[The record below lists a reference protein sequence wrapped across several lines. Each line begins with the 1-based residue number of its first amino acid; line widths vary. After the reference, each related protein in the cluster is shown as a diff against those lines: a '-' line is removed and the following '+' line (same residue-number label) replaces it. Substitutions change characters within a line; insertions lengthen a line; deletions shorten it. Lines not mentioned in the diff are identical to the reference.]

1 MRKKKIK
8 KGLALFL
15 AVVMLATSSTEI
27 PAFAESIQDSE
38 IPQEETFS
46 ENEMIPDSELIS
58 ENETIPDSE
67 LVSENTIIPDLE
79 PVSEN
84 ETVSGEKLVSE
95 NQTVSEDT
103 VSPNELMT
111 GTLNSINIPIEGV
124 TAQPGSYNADITV
137 SVNSTD
143 YSAYDFYVLY
153 SDTEANLPLEDEISN
168 IYSDKWNYA
177 REEDNEKDYGDNKQ
191 TIYFKPQG
199 FHPSATYY
207 YQLFYGENGTYYK
220 ITNAASFT
228 TQAAI
233 TESKVSFT
241 DFTVKEAG
249 YTKAKVAFQL
259 VNPDNEYIVNQ
270 NIFITDGTNPSYA
283 TEMYDEENNLI
294 PGMYQGTVFLGKD
307 QSKEFKLEAEV
318 YTGDLVKTPVTAAPI
333 TITAKSS
340 ADLKTTCTPT
350 SFVNSAVMRIKL
362 NPYYRVD
369 SYNMN
374 LKLDYT
380 TVNGTD
386 SETKSVTASENSIQ
400 IKNLTENTNYTYKL
414 SVYDD
419 NSNTNL
425 LTSCTGIFQTT
436 QDTEYSKSEFDE
448 QIFSKIIGQLNLS
461 TDITTIKQSQLEEI
475 TELKITSE
483 DVVTPVLSTPVLSL
497 KGVNHLVNLTELEI
511 TGQNLSAASEI
522 QNLTSLQRINLAG
535 NKLTEMPDLSNLD
548 QISSSWRLDF
558 NYNFIPSSSITEAK
572 LPASIVE
579 KGDWIT
585 ETLRSQMENTTQCIT
600 SDTYYAIG
608 EKHPFFLE
616 AQNFP
621 VKRKNTLT
629 VTVNGIEK
637 SSEIESSNGA
647 YYYSF
652 PDLEIAAGTY
662 PVAMKLMDCYGK
674 TQWEETRSV
683 IFAGDEAVI
692 EDVYADASDK
702 ELSVTGYIPGTSK
715 AKEIQLK
722 NAEGTVVG
730 KDRYTNSYSNKYHDS
745 RYDGIFSKIYEF
757 NENDIKWSRMQIN
770 STVRFSKSLTAGDY
784 NLVFIMEDGKE
795 YSFTNIVHI
804 SAKAV
809 IAEINTSGYRENQK
823 NDNAGAYY
831 YLDLRGV
838 NIDPQKVWPV
848 IKAKDGT
855 VISEKSSVAY
865 IGNSTY
871 QYQLKKVEVDTY
883 WKDQSTLHVTVGS
896 ESGYEFVDG
905 RKNKTITYYEQSD
918 HVRSEYYNYR
928 SSVNKYRVCFDSN
941 VTDGTK
947 VSIKLYSDSK
957 YSTQLAV
964 TEGTVTNRWAN
975 LNLKDLEG
983 NEFVPDRDKYYYKK
997 IVYTENYKGTENY
1010 SSKITWYGV
1019 NSNSSSSMSYQ
1030 LNSDDAIRT
1039 SDSASI
1045 DCDITLPNQTDKTL
1059 TYEAYLDKTSNS
1071 KLGDAVLLT
1080 AEETTYN
1087 GKKCVK
1093 LTGKRTGTQLSSGN
1107 YYLNV
1112 YCNNTLVAKPKIAVY
1127 NNDLFY
1133 IESNYA
1139 YGNSNGDYGVY
1150 IESNQLKGEYSKVYH
1165 SKVSDADALQLVK
1178 DSYTLEVHDLLGN
1191 EINGWSVKSASY
1203 SNAYIRI
1210 TLTGIP
1216 ADYLGCYIKILSK
1229 TKTNK
1234 EGYTL
1239 DGTDST
1245 VYYES
1250 QTYNVDP
1257 RYGYYATES
1266 TASLRFQTS
1275 TERHDEKTSWSS
1287 YDSIDID
1294 ERSGMLPVT
1303 VNFYKIGDNT
1313 PTKTLKIKKAG
1324 KHQFTSSELSG
1335 ISSTEVYFMTAESED
1350 RKQGDNET
1358 GYVGVITSSV
1368 DVPEADIT
1376 LSLDQTSISMQ
1387 EGNTVKLS
1395 ATPSATTEE
1404 TLFWSSSNQKVATVD
1419 NGTVT
1424 AIGAGTA
1431 IITASLSGG
1440 ASAKCQIIVTG
1451 KSAADAVDLAGT
1463 TVKAIKKQIYTG
1475 QMLTPKLTVKNGK
1488 DTLVENADYILSYR
1502 NNTNAGINTA
1512 VAVIYGIGAYKGTKE
1527 ITFTIAPKAIKSV
1540 MMETYDMIATGTALS
1555 PAVIIM
1561 DNGKRLTEGVDYSIT
1576 GLKNNQK
1583 KGTGKFI
1590 IQGINNYTGK
1600 KSGSFKIYPANTK
1613 ILTGLSITADMP
1625 ESGYTYDGKKKMPV
1639 LTVKDSSGAVLQI
1652 KKDYTVSYKNNVNA
1666 GTAIAI
1672 VKGKGSN
1679 KGKKNYYF
1687 KIKALDASTETSV
1700 ADITAVNYT
1709 GGAVNPKVI
1718 VKNKAGKKLRLN
1730 KDYTLTYSNNYQA
1743 STTTKAGTATVVI
1756 TGKGNY
1762 SGTTSKDFLINKIA
1776 FGKGFKV
1783 KELKTQAYT
1792 GEALTPSFKLYYK
1805 KRLLKQDQDYTVT
1818 YKNNVNVGKG
1828 EIVIT
1833 ATENS
1838 SFTGSMTKTFKIK

>member
-1 MRKKKIK
+1 
-8 KGLALFL
+8 
-15 AVVMLATSSTEI
+15 
-27 PAFAESIQDSE
+27 
-38 IPQEETFS
+38 
-46 ENEMIPDSELIS
+46 
-58 ENETIPDSE
+58 
-67 LVSENTIIPDLE
+67 
-79 PVSEN
+79 
-84 ETVSGEKLVSE
+84 
-95 NQTVSEDT
+95 
-103 VSPNELMT
+103 MT

-143 YSAYDFYVLY
+143 YSAYNFYVLY
-153 SDTEANLPLEDEISN
+153 SDTEANLPVDDVISDIY

-177 REEDNEKDYGDNKQ
+177 GEQDNEKDYEESKQ

-207 YQLFYGENGTYYK
+207 YQLFYEENGAFYK

-228 TQAAI
+228 TKAAV

-241 DFTVKEAG
+241 DFTVKEIG
-249 YTKAKVAFQL
+249 YTKAKVEFQL
-259 VNPDNEYIVNQ
+259 VNPDDENIVNQ
-270 NIFITDGTNPSYA
+270 NIYIKGGINPSYA
-283 TEMYDEENNLI
+283 SEMYDEDGNII
-294 PGMYQGTVFLGKD
+294 PDMYEGTVFLGKD
-307 QSKEFKLEAEV
+307 QSKDFWLEAEV
-318 YTGDLVKTPVTAAPI
+318 YTGDLVKTPVTTAPV

-340 ADLKTTCTPT
+340 ADLQTTCTPK
-350 SFVNSAVMRIKL
+350 SFVNSAVMSIKL

-369 SYNMN
+369 SYQMN
-374 LKLDYT
+374 LNFEYKPK
-380 TVNGTD
+380 G
-386 SETKSVTASENSIQ
+386 SESTSSNNANATASENSIL
-400 IKNLTENTNYTYKL
+400 LTDLTANTEYEYTLKI
-414 SVYDD
+414 YDD
-419 NSNTNL
+419 YSNTNL
-425 LTSCTGIFQTT
+425 LTSCTGSFQTT
-436 QDTEYSKSEFDE
+436 QDTEYLKSDFDE
-448 QIFSKIIGQLNLS
+448 QIFNKIIGQLNLS
-461 TDITTIKQSQLEEI
+461 TDITTIKQSQLEKI

-483 DVVTPVLSTPVLSL
+483 DVVTSVLPTPVLSL
-497 KGVNHLVNLTELEI
+497 NGVNHLVNLTDLEI
-511 TGQNLSAASEI
+511 TGQDLSSAFEI
-522 QNLTSLQRINLAG
+522 ENLTSLESINLAG
-535 NKLTEMPDLSNLD
+535 NKLTEMPNLSKLNK
-548 QISSSWRLDF
+548 ISSAWNF
-558 NYNFIPSSSITEAK
+558 NFKYNFIESSSITEAK
-572 LPASIVE
+572 LPASISD
-579 KGDWIT
+579 KTSWIT
-585 ETLRSQMENTTQCIT
+585 ETRSNQLESTTQCIT
-600 SDTYYAIG
+600 ADKYYAIG
-608 EKHPFFLE
+608 VKHPFFLE

-621 VKRKNTLT
+621 IKRKYTLT
-629 VTVNGIEK
+629 VTVNEKEKTSTIEA
-637 SSEIESSNGA
+637 SNGA

-662 PVAMKLMDCYGK
+662 QVAMKLTDCYGNK
-674 TQWEETRSV
+674 QWEETRT
-683 IFAGDEAVI
+683 ITFAGDEGVI

-702 ELSVTGYIPGTSK
+702 ELSVIGYIPGTFK
-715 AKEIQLK
+715 ATEIQLK
-722 NAEGTVVG
+722 NAEGIVVG
-730 KDRYTNSYSNKYHDS
+730 KDSYTNSYSSNYRDS

-757 NENDIKWSRMQIN
+757 NENDIKWNKMQIS
-770 STVRFSKSLTAGDY
+770 STIQFSKLLTEGDY
-784 NLVFIMEDGKE
+784 HLVIKMEDEKE

-809 IAEINTSGYRENQK
+809 IAEINRGYRENQK

-831 YLDLRGV
+831 YLDMRGV

-848 IKAKDGT
+848 IKAKDGKE
-855 VISEKSSVAY
+855 ISEKSSVAY

-871 QYQLKKVEVDTY
+871 QYQLKKLEVDTY

-928 SSVNKYRVCFDSN
+928 SSVNKYRVCFDSK

-947 VSIKLYSDSK
+947 VSIKLYSDSN
-957 YSTQLAV
+957 YRTQLAV
-964 TEGTVTNRWAN
+964 AEGTVTKGWAN
-975 LNLKDLEG
+975 LNLKGLDG

-1010 SSKITWYGV
+1010 SSKITWYGID
-1019 NSNSSSSMSYQ
+1019 SNSSSSMSYR

-1039 SDSASI
+1039 SDSTSI
-1045 DCDITLPNQTDKTL
+1045 DFDITLPNQTDKTL

-1071 KLGDAVLLT
+1071 KLGDAVSLR

-1093 LTGKRTGTQLSSGN
+1093 LTGKRGTGTQLSSGK

-1112 YCNNTLVAKPKIAVY
+1112 YCNNTLVATPRIAVY

-1133 IESNYA
+1133 MESNYA
-1139 YGNSNGDYGVY
+1139 YGNSNGDYKVY
-1150 IESNQLKGEYSKVYH
+1150 IESNQLKGEYRKVYH

-1203 SNAYIRI
+1203 SDAYIWI

-1216 ADYLGCYIKILSK
+1216 ADYLGCYIKVLS
-1229 TKTNK
+1229 KTNK

-1245 VYYES
+1245 VYYENE
-1250 QTYNVDP
+1250 TYNVDP
-1257 RYGYYATES
+1257 KYGYYATDS

-1287 YDSIDID
+1287 YDSIEIG

-1324 KHQFTSSELSG
+1324 EHQFTSSELSG

-1350 RKQGDNET
+1350 RKQGENET

-1387 EGNTVKLS
+1387 EGNTVKLT
-1395 ATPSATTEE
+1395 ATPSAITEE
-1404 TLFWSSSNQKVATVD
+1404 KLSWSSSNQKVANVD

-1451 KSAADAVDLAGT
+1451 KSALDAVDIGGA

-1475 QMLTPKLTVKNGK
+1475 QMVTPKLTVKNGK

-1502 NNTNAGINTA
+1502 NNSNAGIDTA
-1512 VAVIYGIGAYKGTKE
+1512 VAIIYGIGAYNGTKE
-1527 ITFTIAPKAIKSV
+1527 IKFTIAPKAIKGVS
-1540 MMETYDMIATGTALS
+1540 MEAYDMVTTGMALS

-1561 DNGKRLTEGVDYSIT
+1561 DNGKRLTEGVDFSIT

-1583 KGTGKFI
+1583 AGTGKFTI
-1590 IQGINNYTGK
+1590 EGINNYTGK
-1600 KSGSFKIYPANTK
+1600 KSGSFKIFPVNTK
-1613 ILTGLSITADMP
+1613 ILTGLSITADIP

-1639 LTVKDSSGAVLQI
+1639 LTVKDSSGGVLQI
-1652 KKDYTVSYKNNVNA
+1652 KKDYTVSYKSNVNA

-1679 KGKKNYYF
+1679 KGTKNYYF
-1687 KIKALDASTETSV
+1687 KIKALDVSTETTRE
-1700 ADITAVNYT
+1700 DIKAVNYT
-1709 GGAVNPKVI
+1709 GTAVNPKVI
-1718 VKNKAGKKLRLN
+1718 VKNKAGKKLKIN

-1762 SGTTSKDFLINKIA
+1762 SGTVTKDFLINKIA
-1776 FGKGFKV
+1776 LGKGFAV
-1783 KELKTQAYT
+1783 KELKTQTYT

-1818 YKNNVNVGKG
+1818 YNSNVKVGKG
-1828 EIVIT
+1828 EIIINAV
-1833 ATENS
+1833 EGS
-1838 SFTGSMTKTFKIK
+1838 SFTGSMTKIFKIK